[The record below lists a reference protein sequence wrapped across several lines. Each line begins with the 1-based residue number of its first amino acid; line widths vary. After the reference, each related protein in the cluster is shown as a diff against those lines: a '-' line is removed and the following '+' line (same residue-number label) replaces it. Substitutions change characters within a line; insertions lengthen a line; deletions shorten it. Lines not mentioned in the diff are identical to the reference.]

1 MKQNFR
7 KQKLSRARL
16 GAVAVLMAAL
26 CFAIALSR
34 SHARPGAVALV
45 STDKLEHFLR
55 ERYAIPMVTKIAIE
69 PLHDS
74 SFPGFTETQVVMDD
88 GKAKKNQT
96 VYVTKDGRYLALGTL
111 VTLGNDPG
119 TEIVQK
125 IRATFKVPETTVL
138 KAGPLEK
145 SKFVEFQQMKIATP
159 DGKGQDFFVN
169 HDHVA
174 VLGEVML
181 LEMNLRAKPLRTM
194 VLRDQPSVGP
204 ASAPVTI
211 VEYADLQCPMCA
223 KFHDFLE
230 SELLPHYGD
239 KVRLVFKEFP
249 LPIHDWSMTA
259 AIADQCTYQIS
270 PSNFLPYRSMIFKHQ
285 DGFSAANVR
294 TALLQYSDEIGIDHD
309 KLAACIDSKESM
321 PRIEEN
327 KREGDAIGVNSTPTT
342 FINGR
347 IVVGVPAPEEYFA
360 LVDEAL
366 RSPK

>member
-1 MKQNFR
+1 MKQNFW
-7 KQKLSRARL
+7 KQRPSVVRL
-16 GAVAVLMAAL
+16 GALVMAAL
-26 CFAIALSR
+26 SFAVAWSR
-34 SHARPGAVALV
+34 SHARPGAVAPV

-55 ERYAIPMVTKIAIE
+55 EKYAIPLITKMAIE

-74 SFPGFTETQVVMDD
+74 SFPGFAETQVVMDD

-96 VYVTKDGRYLALGTL
+96 VYVTKDGHYLALGTL
-111 VTLGNDPG
+111 VTLGSDPG

-125 IRATFKVPETTVL
+125 IRATFKVPDTTVL

-145 SKFVEFQQMKIATP
+145 SKYVEFQQMKIATP
-159 DGKGQDFFVN
+159 DGKGQEFFVN
-169 HDHVA
+169 HDRVA
-174 VLGEVML
+174 VLGEVMP
-181 LEMNLRAKPLRTM
+181 LESNLRAKPLRTI

-204 ASAPVTI
+204 ANAPVTI

-223 KFHDFLE
+223 RFHDFLE
-230 SELLPHYGD
+230 SDLLPHYGD

-259 AIADQCTYQIS
+259 AIADQCTYKID
-270 PSNFLPYRSMIFKHQ
+270 PANYLPYRSMIFKHQ

-294 TALLQYSDEIGIDHD
+294 TALLMYADEVGINHD
-309 KLAACIDSKESM
+309 KLAACIDSKESV
-321 PRIEEN
+321 PRIDANKHEGEE
-327 KREGDAIGVNSTPTT
+327 IGVSSTPTT

-366 RSPK
+366 RTGK